1 MGRAKAE
8 LMKRAS
14 NLGTQA
20 FTETPVG
27 HETTFVI
34 RLKSGK
40 YSSADKPLNECV
52 LYNIDHQLTNPNA
65 FTRLFH
71 GNMVI
76 GLQYKYTTKKNK
88 KEVQN
93 RNKTVQY
100 RLRREEAL

>member
-1 MGRAKAE
+1 MARAKAE
-8 LMKRAS
+8 IVKRTS
-14 NLGTQA
+14 NLRTQA

-27 HETTFVI
+27 HEATFVI

-40 YSSADKPLNECV
+40 YPSIDKPRDERV
-52 LYNIDHQLTNPNA
+52 LYDIDQQLTR
-65 FTRLFH
+65 FFH
-71 GNMVI
+71 GSMVI